1 MAVVVDVEEEDG
13 AVLSGLAWSS
23 ISRELFGFNFL
34 IKDVAIP
41 PITMNILLE
50 NKEITFVHRS
60 DLHWPVV

>member
-34 IKDVAIP
+34 IKDVAI
-41 PITMNILLE
+41 TMNILLE

-60 DLHWPVV
+60 DLHRPVV